1 MTQTKMVDGNASP
14 VQGAAWTDRERALM
28 DAWDAENAPPPPDH
42 DEAFEQ
48 RVLQACREI
57 DQLSLD
63 QLGDDDA
70 ATLLRIRIEAEEE
83 RACAEQEC
91 AQRNAAAFREIAVR
105 HGDYL
110 RMAALRLSGRR
121 DLADDL
127 VQETL
132 RRALVHFDDF
142 APASNARAWLTTIM
156 TNVHRDHIRHRLAG
170 ARAAQELENAP
181 AFERDPDDRFL
192 GISDAALW
200 DAVQTLHA
208 DLRQV
213 VELRYR
219 AKLSYKEIARKL
231 QLPGG
236 TVATRLMRAH
246 EHLLQRLRR
255 PAA

>member
-1 MTQTKMVDGNASP
+1 MTQPKIVDGNP
-14 VQGAAWTDRERALM
+14 RPPQGAEWTERERALL
-28 DAWDAENAPPPPDH
+28 DAWDVKHAPPPPDH
-42 DEAFEQ
+42 DDAFEQ

-57 DQLSLD
+57 DELSLD

-70 ATLLRIRIEAEEE
+70 ATLLRIQSDAEEE
-83 RACAEQEC
+83 RVWAEQEC
-91 AQRNAAAFREIAVR
+91 AQRNAAAFREFAAR

-121 DLADDL
+121 HLADDL
-127 VQETL
+127 VQETM
-132 RRALVHFDDF
+132 RRALVHFDHF
-142 APASNARAWLTTIM
+142 APGSNARAWLTTIM
-156 TNVHRDHIRHRLAG
+156 TNLHRDHVRHRLAA
-170 ARAAQELENAP
+170 ARAVQELENQP

-192 GISDAALW
+192 GTSDAVLW
-200 DAVQTLHA
+200 DAVQTLNA

-219 AKLSYKEIARKL
+219 AKLSYKEIARRL

-246 EHLLQRLRR
+246 ELLLQQLRR
-255 PAA
+255 SAA